1 MRKRYLDALRTIC
14 IFLLFPFHTL
24 MMYNNWG
31 EGQYVSGTPANIPSN
46 IIHLTWPW
54 IMSLMF
60 LIAGISTRYALAK
73 RTPLQYVKE
82 RVMRLFLPAFSSIV
96 LLTPFLAYMA
106 DVTNNGYNSTYLKHY
121 IIFFTRVTDLTGYD
135 GGFTPA
141 HLWFL
146 LYLFIISLVALPI
159 ILFFRKKLDK
169 KKPQKKPSLLFLA
182 CLGFVPAISSGL
194 INIGGKSL
202 SQFFFTFLI
211 GYFILARKEALERL
225 EKHKFLLL
233 ALAVISG
240 GGYLIAANQTNGLLI
255 DVFYFSY
262 SWLAVIAALGL
273 ANRYLCADSRALSYF
288 SDISFLVYIFH
299 YPCLVAV
306 AYFFMPKVNHLLLQ
320 IAIIVIVSSVL
331 TLALVE
337 IIKRIP
343 VVQTLFG
350 YKKSNTYKNAVLL
363 P

>member
-1 MRKRYLDALRTIC
+1 MRKYYLDALRVIC
-14 IFLLFPFHTL
+14 IFLLFPFHTF

-31 EGQYVSGTPANIPSN
+31 EGQYVSGTPAIIPSN

-60 LIAGISTRYALAK
+60 LIAGIATRHALKK

-82 RVMRLFLPAFSSIV
+82 RFLRLFLPAFCSII
-96 LLTPFLAYMA
+96 LLIPFLTYLA
-106 DVTNNGYNSTYLKHY
+106 DITNNGYDGTYIEHY
-121 IIFFTRVTDLTGYD
+121 QVFFTRFTDLTGYD

-146 LYLFIISLVALPI
+146 LYLVVISLAALPI
-159 ILFFRKKLDK
+159 MLLFRKKFGK
-169 KKPQKKPSLLFLA
+169 KELKKTSLPFLV
-182 CLGFVPAISSGL
+182 CLGFVPALSSGL

-202 SQFFFTFLI
+202 SQFFFTFLV
-211 GYFILARKEALERL
+211 GYFILARNEILEQL

-233 ALAVISG
+233 ALAVIFG
-240 GGYLIAANQTNGLLI
+240 TGYLLVASHTNGLLF

-262 SWLAVIAALGL
+262 SWLAVLSALGL
-273 ANRYLCADSRALSYF
+273 AYRCFRANSRALSYF

-299 YPCLVAV
+299 YPCLLAV
-306 AYFFMPKVNHLLLQ
+306 AYFFIPKVNHLLLQ
-320 IAIIVIVSSVL
+320 IVVIIVASIAL

-337 IIKRIP
+337 TIKRIP
-343 VVQTLFG
+343 VVRTLFG
-350 YKKSNTYKNAVLL
+350 YKKK
-363 P
+363 